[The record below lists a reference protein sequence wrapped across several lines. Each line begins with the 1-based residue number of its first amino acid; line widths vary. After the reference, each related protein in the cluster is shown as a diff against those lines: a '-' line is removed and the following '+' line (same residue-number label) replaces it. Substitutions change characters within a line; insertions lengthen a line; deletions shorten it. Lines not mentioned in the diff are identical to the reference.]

1 MKRLIALSI
10 LVAASIA
17 VIPSASPAVA
27 ATPPNIIILMSDDQ
41 RWDKVTPE
49 YMPNVWALGH
59 SPDATALGSHPGA
72 EGIAYSNSFV
82 PNAMCCPSRASTLT
96 GNYSQTTGV
105 WDNKPPFGGW
115 ETFHGGPEADTIATD
130 FDAAGYRTALIGK
143 YMNGY
148 VGGRN
153 SFVPPGWDRWFAT
166 STGAFYD
173 YGVTTQ
179 AGFRYYGSDRS
190 DYITRVLNNQA
201 QRFVAKGT
209 EPFFLYYAFTAPH
222 SPAIPDPRDV
232 GRFAG
237 ERDLKFGAPTNWPSS
252 QLESAYSVDRAV
264 GQILSN
270 VPDNTI
276 VVYIG
281 DNGYLWGEKRLTPS
295 GGDLVTTPV
304 RAKEWPYN
312 ESIRV
317 PIIFATLDGTTVPL
331 TDRDD
336 IVLNVDLR
344 ESLLTAA
351 GITSNHEGLNW
362 FDPGY
367 VARDSFVLEHTGTRV
382 PTYCGARSKGF
393 MYARFSGGE
402 ELFFDETLGEKPLDL
417 LDRSDAPAEYDA
429 LKALARTCQ
438 PPDGYTWGA

>member
-1 MKRLIALSI
+1 MKDLVALSI
-10 LVAASIA
+10 LVAGIA
-17 VIPSASPAVA
+17 IILSPSPAVA
-27 ATPPNIIILMSDDQ
+27 ARPPNIIILMSDDQ
-41 RWDKVTPE
+41 RWDKVTPQ

-59 SPDATALGSHPGA
+59 GADATRLGSHRGA
-72 EGIAYSNSFV
+72 EGVAYRNSFV
-82 PNAMCCPSRASTLT
+82 PNPMCCPSRASTLT

-105 WDNKPPFGGW
+105 WKNAPPFGGW
-115 ETFHGGPEADTIATD
+115 ETFHGGPEAHTIATD
-130 FDAAGYRTALIGK
+130 LDAAGYRTALIGK
-143 YMNGY
+143 YLNGY
-148 VGGRN
+148 RGGRT

-166 STGAFYD
+166 PTAAFYK
-173 YGVTTQ
+173 YGVTTKS
-179 AGFRYYGSDRS
+179 GFRHYGSRHS
-190 DYITRVLNNQA
+190 DYITRVLNHQA

-209 EPFFLYYAFTAPH
+209 APFFLYYSFTAPH

-237 ERDLKFGAPTNWPSS
+237 ERDLGFRHQTNRPSS
-252 QLESAYSVDRAV
+252 QLESAYSMDRAV
-264 GQILSN
+264 GQILRN

-281 DNGYLWGEKRLTPS
+281 DNGYLWGEKRLAPS
-295 GGDLVTTPV
+295 GGDLVTKHV

-317 PIIFATLDGTTVPL
+317 PIIFATLDDTTVPL
-331 TDRDD
+331 TDRED

-344 ESLLTAA
+344 ESLLTAV
-351 GITSNHEGLNW
+351 GIKSNHEGLNW

-393 MYARFSGGE
+393 MYARFSGGQ
-402 ELFFDETLGEKPLDL
+402 ELFFDETIGEKPVDL
-417 LDRSDAPAEYDA
+417 LERSEAPADYHA

>member
-1 MKRLIALSI
+1 
-10 LVAASIA
+10 
-17 VIPSASPAVA
+17 
-27 ATPPNIIILMSDDQ
+27 
-41 RWDKVTPE
+41 
-49 YMPNVWALGH
+49 
-59 SPDATALGSHPGA
+59 
-72 EGIAYSNSFV
+72 
-82 PNAMCCPSRASTLT
+82 MCCPSRASTLT

-105 WDNKPPFGGW
+105 WRNNPPSAAGQ
-115 ETFHGGPEADTIATD
+115 TFHGGPEADTIATD

-143 YMNGY
+143 YLNGY
-148 VGGRN
+148 RAGRT

-166 STGAFYD
+166 DTGAFYE
-173 YGVTTQ
+173 YGVTTK
-179 AGFRYYGSDRS
+179 AGFRHYGSDPS
-190 DYITRVLNNQA
+190 DYITRVLNDQA

-222 SPAIPDPRDV
+222 GPAIPDPKDV

-237 ERDLKFGAPTNWPSS
+237 ERDFRFRDQTNKRSS
-252 QLESAYSVDRAV
+252 QLESAYSMDRAV
-264 GQILSN
+264 GQLLRN

-276 VVYIG
+276 VVYMG
-281 DNGYLWGEKRLTPS
+281 DNGLLWGEKRLAPS
-295 GGDLVTTPV
+295 GGELATKHL
-304 RAKEWPYN
+304 RAKQWPYN

-317 PIIFATLDGTTVPL
+317 PIIYATLDGSTVPL

-344 ESLLTAA
+344 ESLLTAV

-367 VARDSFVLEHTGTRV
+367 VARDSFVLEHTQAGSRGNV

-402 ELFFDETLGEKPLDL
+402 ELFFDESLGEKPV
-417 LDRSDAPAEYDA
+417 APARPE
-429 LKALARTCQ
+429 
-438 PPDGYTWGA
+438 